1 MPKHTHTR
9 RHGVTNKLT
18 PQCFSVIT
26 KQPLCCIRRLFIYS
40 IPGLHSSPRP
50 TALKAFQL
58 RPRNSL
64 HHSSILKGQAPLK
77 TKLVCC
83 IRQRGT
89 YNDSSCK
96 CHDSVS
102 LHFSPRQWNAS
113 TREQRSV
120 MTGDYSLCDQIISKY
135 MLSTPGRSSDR
146 CNYSLFC

>member
-83 IRQRGT
+83 IRQRGIIET
-89 YNDSSCK
+89 YNDSACK
-96 CHDSVS
+96 FHDSIIARFATAMECIHSGTEKCNDGRLLS
-102 LHFSPRQWNAS
+102 LWS
-113 TREQRSV
+113 
-120 MTGDYSLCDQIISKY
+120 DYLKVYVVHPGSLLWQV
-135 MLSTPGRSSDR
+135 
-146 CNYSLFC
+146 